1 MSGLTEPLLA
11 LLAEHPDGLSLPRV
25 CKRLGVRMSVL
36 LREVAWL
43 GEEAIGDTSGP
54 GWVRV
59 EERGETRV
67 AVLTERGRARLPAA
81 CETPH

>member
-36 LREVAWL
+36 LREVAWI
-43 GEEAIGDTSGP
+43 GENAIGGTPGP

-59 EERGETRV
+59 DTSGETQV
-67 AVLTERGRARLPAA
+67 ATLTARGRAHLDAA
-81 CETPH
+81 SVPND

>member
-36 LREVAWL
+36 LRELAWI
-43 GEEAIGDTSGP
+43 GEDAIGDVAGP

-59 EERGETRV
+59 EERDEVSV
-67 AVLTERGRARLPAA
+67 ATITERGQMRLRDARAASI
-81 CETPH
+81 

>member
-36 LREVAWL
+36 LRELAWI
-43 GEEAIGDTSGP
+43 GEDAIGDTPGP

-59 EERGETRV
+59 DASGETQV
-67 AVLTERGRARLPAA
+67 ATITARGHARLGRASAPNA
-81 CETPH
+81 

>member
-36 LREVAWL
+36 LRELAWI
-43 GEEAIGDTSGP
+43 GEDAIGDVAGP

-59 EERGETRV
+59 EERGEVSV
-67 AVLTERGRARLPAA
+67 ATITERGQMRLRDARAASI
-81 CETPH
+81 

>member
-11 LLAEHPDGLSLPRV
+11 LLADAPQGLSLPRV

-36 LREVAWL
+36 LRELAWI
-43 GEEAIGDTSGP
+43 GEDAIGDAPGP

-59 EERGETRV
+59 EARGETQV
-67 AVLTERGRARLPAA
+67 AVLTEPGRARLASHSTSP
-81 CETPH
+81 

>member
-11 LLAEHPDGLSLPRV
+11 LLAQHPEGLSLPRV

-36 LREVAWL
+36 LRELAWI
-43 GEEAIGDTSGP
+43 GEDAIGEVAGP

-59 EERGETRV
+59 EQRGETGV
-67 AVLTERGRARLPAA
+67 ATITEAGRARLAA
-81 CETPH
+81 ERAAAG

>member
-36 LREVAWL
+36 LRELAWI
-43 GEEAIGDTSGP
+43 GEEAIGDVAGP

-59 EERGETRV
+59 EERGE
-67 AVLTERGRARLPAA
+67 VLAAAITERGRARLQAA
-81 CETPH
+81 RTP

>member
-11 LLAEHPDGLSLPRV
+11 LLAEHPEGLSLPRV

-36 LREVAWL
+36 LRELAWI
-43 GEEAIGDTSGP
+43 GEDAIGDVAGP

-59 EERGETRV
+59 GAREETAV
-67 AVLTERGRARLPAA
+67 ATITEAGRARLRIARAA
-81 CETPH
+81 AP

>member
-36 LREVAWL
+36 LRELAWI
-43 GEEAIGDTSGP
+43 GEDAIGDVAGP

-59 EERGETRV
+59 EERGELSV
-67 AVLTERGRARLPAA
+67 AMLTERGRMRLGDARAA
-81 CETPH
+81 SA